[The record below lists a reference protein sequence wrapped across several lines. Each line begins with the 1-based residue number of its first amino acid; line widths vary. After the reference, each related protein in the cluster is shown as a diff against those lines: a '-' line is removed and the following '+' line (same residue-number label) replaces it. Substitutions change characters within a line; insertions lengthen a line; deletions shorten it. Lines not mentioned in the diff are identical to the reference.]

1 MLLDEKTVLQ
11 ILTLLQVNHFSAVLI
26 RSSTGPSLAV
36 PHGILPKHSPTH
48 QPPTCPGCPYLPPS
62 LSTLVPSVDCD
73 SSRSNR
79 VCSTLVPGSGLT
91 QATSRGQRGEQPNSP
106 MAPGLSGLRRN
117 SGDTYFGFRNL
128 LDPLNFLVR
137 HDVVVPDDMRAVP
150 LILLFEGGDEQLRH
164 PVAMV
169 IPTEEPLL
177 PSGGLGNTEQQ
188 ALNRVSPNPQS
199 QTSWLQTLVSNP
211 VSSSRSLPPHQTRKQ
226 KPLSLAGMK

>member
-1 MLLDEKTVLQ
+1 
-11 ILTLLQVNHFSAVLI
+11 
-26 RSSTGPSLAV
+26 
-36 PHGILPKHSPTH
+36 
-48 QPPTCPGCPYLPPS
+48 
-62 LSTLVPSVDCD
+62 
-73 SSRSNR
+73 
-79 VCSTLVPGSGLT
+79 
-91 QATSRGQRGEQPNSP
+91 

-117 SGDTYFGFRNL
+117 GGDTYFGFRNL
-128 LDPLNFLVR
+128 LDPLDFLVR
-137 HDVVVPDDMRAVP
+137 HDVVVPDDVRAVP
-150 LILLFEGGDEQLRH
+150 LILLFEGGNEQLRH

-211 VSSSRSLPPHQTRKQ
+211 MSSSHSLPPHQTRKQ

>member
-128 LDPLNFLVR
+128 LD
-137 HDVVVPDDMRAVP
+137 
-150 LILLFEGGDEQLRH
+150 
-164 PVAMV
+164 AMV